1 MLDSQV
7 PETPEEQTPPAASPE
22 AQEPHEPPARNV
34 PLDGRVALPS
44 VKRFSRKAV
53 ILMSA
58 GAAAVIGIALAVG
71 LNGPTVAPAKPEDAA
86 VKVNPKPGAHVT
98 GLPTDY
104 SNGAAAAGT
113 PKLGPK
119 GSGDFGA
126 GGAGGANGAG
136 INGGYGAG
144 GATQLTPLQQ
154 YEQQRELDRVKN
166 ADQARIAQVSF
177 TGGSLGASA
186 SPPPVGGS
194 GSTPLATELQE
205 RLIDVASHPPAIAA
219 MGTGNA
225 PEDVNRQDAKTA
237 YAEKG
242 RSSDFDLHNGMQEAR
257 SPYTMFAGTVIP
269 CVMVTGVNSDLPGQI
284 SCMVSQ
290 NVYDTVTGKY
300 LLLPQGTK
308 AIGSY
313 DSHIAYGQDRVLV
326 VWTRL
331 LRPDGSNIGLE
342 GMPGTDLSGYAG
354 ITGKVNNHYW
364 RLAGGVVLGSIIGA
378 GAQVAAGANSQNPS
392 FSALAVQGAGQ
403 NINQAGQQIT
413 RKNLDIQP
421 TIEVKPGERVNIFA
435 TRDIILPIYRERS
448 EQGSP

>member
-1 MLDSQV
+1 MLDQQV
-7 PETPEEQTPPAASPE
+7 PETADAETSEAPPPVTE
-22 AQEPHEPPARNV
+22 APHEPRSRNI
-34 PLDGRVALPS
+34 PLDGRVPLPN

-58 GAAAVIGIALAVG
+58 GAAAVVAVALTAG
-71 LNGPTVAPAKPEDAA
+71 LSGPKTAPPKPEDTV
-86 VKVNPKPGAHVT
+86 VKTPSLGPEASS
-98 GLPTDY
+98 LPNRYGEGVLDP
-104 SNGAAAAGT
+104 GT
-113 PKLGPK
+113 PKLGPR
-119 GSGDFGA
+119 GSNDF
-126 GGAGGANGAG
+126 GGAGAGTNGATMAG
-136 INGGYGAG
+136 AYGAG
-144 GATQLTPLQQ
+144 AQLTPIQQ
-154 YEQQRELDRVKN
+154 YEQQRELERLKN
-166 ADQARIAQVSF
+166 ADQARSAQVSF
-177 TGGSLGASA
+177 TGGGQGGTA
-186 SPPPVGGS
+186 PVPVATS
-194 GSTPLATELQE
+194 GTPSTATELQE
-205 RLIDVASHPPAIAA
+205 RLLEVASHPPGATGAG
-219 MGTGNA
+219 GT
-225 PEDVNRQDAKTA
+225 PDDSNRQDAKTA
-237 YAEKG
+237 FAEKG
-242 RSSDFDLHNGMQEAR
+242 RSADFDLHNGVQSPS

-284 SCMVSQ
+284 ACMVSQ
-290 NVYDTVTGKY
+290 NVYDTVTGKF

-364 RLAGGVVLGSIIGA
+364 RLASGVVLGSIIGA
-378 GAQVAAGANSQNPS
+378 GAQVAAGSNSQNPS

-435 TRDIILPIYRERS
+435 TKDIILPPYRERLA
-448 EQGSP
+448 QGSP